1 MYYNFIKFTVI
12 WGGGCKIYT
21 NISSSPWNE
30 DLSWQ
35 LVYCF
40 FYNSLKNEYIFHSTT
55 ENLAVFIWNEL
66 QKHLPANLLFEVKIH
81 ETEKNVV
88 YYRGDFQ
95 WCPFFTS
102 CHYCF
107 NHSTYY
113 VWICTGVLTDTS
125 TFILFSTCVCI
136 SNMFQ

>member
-12 WGGGCKIYT
+12 WGGGARFTQI
-21 NISSSPWNE
+21 
-30 DLSWQ
+30 
-35 LVYCF
+35 LVHALKWRLKLAASVLF

-95 WCPFFTS
+95 WCLFFTS

-113 VWICTGVLTDTS
+113 VWICTCVLTDTS
-125 TFILFSTCVCI
+125 AFILFSTCVCI

>member
-1 MYYNFIKFTVI
+1 MAASV
-12 WGGGCKIYT
+12 
-21 NISSSPWNE
+21 
-30 DLSWQ
+30 L
-35 LVYCF
+35 F

-95 WCPFFTS
+95 
-102 CHYCF
+102 
-107 NHSTYY
+107 
-113 VWICTGVLTDTS
+113 
-125 TFILFSTCVCI
+125 
-136 SNMFQ
+136 